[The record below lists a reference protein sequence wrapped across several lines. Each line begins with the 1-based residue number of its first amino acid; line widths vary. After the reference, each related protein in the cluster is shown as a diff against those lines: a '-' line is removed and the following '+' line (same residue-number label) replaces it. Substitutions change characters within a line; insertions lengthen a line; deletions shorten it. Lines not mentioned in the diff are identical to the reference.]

1 MYYRVCNVL
10 QTIMKMSENLKYDDP
25 TDQKLF
31 DDIEKIRAK
40 FKQVEYASYLLCADD
55 DKTEECKYKF
65 KSNR

>member
-1 MYYRVCNVL
+1 MLYNVLSLAKLVYYRVCNVL

-40 FKQVEYASYLLCADD
+40 FKQVNYAS
-55 DKTEECKYKF
+55 
-65 KSNR
+65 